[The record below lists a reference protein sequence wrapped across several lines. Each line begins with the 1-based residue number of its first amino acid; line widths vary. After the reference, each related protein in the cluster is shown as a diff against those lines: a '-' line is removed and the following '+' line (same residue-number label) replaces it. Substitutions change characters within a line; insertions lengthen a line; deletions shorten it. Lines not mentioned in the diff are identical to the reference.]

1 MQAGTLDR
9 RIVIQTFTTT
19 QDGAG
24 QPVPTPST
32 LATVWAAV
40 DSLRGKEPFQGE
52 QFNAQ
57 RVSVFK
63 IRWRDDIDET
73 MQIVHDGDTYD
84 IQSIIE
90 VGRREGLEISALALV
105 PA

>member
-9 RIVIQTFTTT
+9 RIVIQTPTRT

-24 QPVPTPST
+24 QPVETWTT
-32 LATVWAAV
+32 LATVWAST

-57 RVSVFK
+57 MATVFK
-63 IRWRDDIDET
+63 IRWRDDVDVTARIT
-73 MQIVHDGDTYD
+73 FDGDTYNIFSVD
-84 IQSIIE
+84 EI
-90 VGRREGLEISALALV
+90 GRREGLEITALALV